1 MENVDNA
8 YDPYTKP
15 SESNDL
21 DNDFSSRSKSKN
33 DNQAKIG
40 HSGNSNVDVNVNV
53 EIDTTAIAYAI
64 LCSSLA
70 KKELTNEEFEFALK
84 KLENLMSKNKERDRI
99 IKKKV
104 IRDKL
109 FRIW

>member
-1 MENVDNA
+1 MENQDKLTDS
-8 YDPYTKP
+8 YSKF
-15 SESNDL
+15 SGSNDL
-21 DNDFSSRSKSKN
+21 ENDFSTRSN
-33 DNQAKIG
+33 NENEAKIG

-70 KKELTNEEFEFALK
+70 KKELTNEEFEFAVK
-84 KLENLMSKNKERDRI
+84 KLEDLMSEKQRKKPNYKKEGYHRDR
-99 IKKKV
+99 
-104 IRDKL
+104 L

>member
-1 MENVDNA
+1 MENQDKSYESYSNL
-8 YDPYTKP
+8 

-21 DNDFSSRSKSKN
+21 ENDFSTRSKN
-33 DNQAKIG
+33 DNEAKIG

-70 KKELTNEEFEFALK
+70 KKELTNDEFEFAVK
-84 KLENLMSKNKERDRI
+84 KLEELMSEKQRKKPNYKREAHKDRI
-99 IKKKV
+99 
-104 IRDKL
+104 